1 MLDAH
6 DAGNIL
12 AIATAFTNVEYDDV
26 DAAILGAQ
34 YHIDLLAHASD
45 VLESSPRPGSFP
57 GKSLKKKRDFHLG
70 KAAHLRDYF
79 GLGGQPPIHDE
90 TEFERRFRLPC
101 MVLDSL
107 YRAMTCEPDF
117 QQRVNATGQ
126 PQSSALA
133 KSSAALK
140 VLAYGE
146 ASARPDEYVRSSH
159 SSTNQT
165 VRHFARFPVDKI
177 QPAYLSKPTRAD
189 LDRFMKEYDEAGF
202 PGCMGC
208 VDCSHW
214 QWDNCPFAQH
224 GQYQSVSRKQTIVM
238 ETVADKDL

>member
-1 MLDAH
+1 MSDAD
-6 DAGNIL
+6 DAGSML
-12 AIATAFTNVEYDDV
+12 AIATAFANDDDNDV
-26 DAAILGAQ
+26 AAAVLAAQ
-34 YHIDLLAHASD
+34 HHIDLLAHASD
-45 VLESSPRPGSFP
+45 ALESNPRPGSFP
-57 GKSLKKKRDFHLG
+57 GKSLKKKRDFHLR

-107 YRAMTCEPDF
+107 YRAMTCEPYF

-159 SSTNQT
+159 
-165 VRHFARFPVDKI
+165 
-177 QPAYLSKPTRAD
+177 
-189 LDRFMKEYDEAGF
+189 
-202 PGCMGC
+202 
-208 VDCSHW
+208 
-214 QWDNCPFAQH
+214 
-224 GQYQSVSRKQTIVM
+224 
-238 ETVADKDL
+238 